1 MKELY
6 KALAGLQQEVPP
18 IYKGTEGYG
27 YSYADW
33 GQILEVVNRYMQ
45 LYKLGF
51 TQLIDGTSLK
61 TIIFHTETGE
71 SIESIAQIPQGVQ
84 LKGMNDFQ
92 VLGSAITYM
101 RRYAL
106 SAALGLVTDKDA
118 DAAGEQVK
126 PKATKEVRNRVEENE
141 DAKENKLDEAKRDI
155 NDELIKQNYTS
166 IDDRRAFIKFAIGK
180 EKIET
185 IEEDRAV
192 ATALEEQE

>member
-6 KALAGLQQEVPP
+6 KALADFQQGIKP

-27 YSYADW
+27 YKYADW
-33 GQILEVVNRYMQ
+33 GQILEMINPVMAMH
-45 LYKLGF
+45 KLGF

-61 TIIFHTETGE
+61 TVVFHTESGE
-71 SIESIAQIPQGVQ
+71 SIESVAAIPQGVQ

-126 PKATKEVRNRVEENE
+126 TPAKVANVKEDTQEAILSNLLRQHGHTEKEDIQDFLQSEFGIKVVNGKADLTKEDVKFIIE
-141 DAKENKLDEAKRDI
+141 ALDTKG
-155 NDELIKQNYTS
+155 Q
-166 IDDRRAFIKFAIGK
+166 
-180 EKIET
+180 
-185 IEEDRAV
+185 
-192 ATALEEQE
+192 